1 MKKLLLAT
9 AVLAIS
15 APALA
20 NNIAPTRTNTG
31 AVAVEAGKDFRLE
44 GDIGYSVNQTKSDA
58 EKSTKSNLNANAL
71 FQRQKGVWGQEV
83 RAQAISSND
92 DTATS
97 STEQYYLSGKVLH
110 RSSPT
115 VYQFAQLAG
124 EKDLGSAFDYQATAT
139 AGLGMDILKDSRQSL
154 TAEVGAGYRYSKD
167 RYEPRDAHNEA
178 IGTVAAFY
186 EYQVSPAVRFNQDL
200 AYEFGKESKTLRS
213 RTALSADLTDR
224 IAGVASYS
232 IKDTQADAGDSRISL
247 ASFGIRYKH

>member
-1 MKKLLLAT
+1 MKKLLVAAMALTTAT
-9 AVLAIS
+9 TAFADLG
-15 APALA
+15 
-20 NNIAPTRTNTG
+20 PTRTQTG
-31 AVAVEAGKDFRLE
+31 AVAVEAGKNFRLE
-44 GDIGYSVNQTKSDA
+44 GDVGFSVNQTKNDTS
-58 EKSTKSNLNANAL
+58 KTTKENLNANLL
-71 FQRQKGVWGQEV
+71 FQRQQGVWGQEV

-92 DTATS
+92 DASTTN
-97 STEQYYLSGKVLH
+97 TEQYYLSGKVLH

-154 TAEVGAGYRYSKD
+154 TAEIGAGYRHSKE
-167 RYEPRDAHNEA
+167 RYAPHDKHNEA

-186 EYQVSPAVRFNQDL
+186 EYQINPTVRFNQDL
-200 AYEFGKESKTLRS
+200 GYEFGKDSRTLRS
-213 RTALSADLTDR
+213 RTSLSADLTDR

-232 IKDTQADAGDSRISL
+232 IKDISADSGDSRISL

>member
-9 AVLAIS
+9 AVLAI
-15 APALA
+15 ATPALA
-20 NNIAPTRTNTG
+20 DMGPKRTQTG
-31 AVAVEAGKDFRLE
+31 AISVDAGKNYRLE
-44 GDIGYSVNQTKSDA
+44 GDVGFSVNQTKSGA
-58 EKSTKSNLNANAL
+58 SKSTKENLNANVL
-71 FQRQKGVWGQEV
+71 FQRQQGVWGQEI
-83 RAQAISSND
+83 RAQAVSSND
-92 DTATS
+92 DASTDN
-97 STEQYYLSGKVLH
+97 TEQYYLSGKLLH

-139 AGLGMDILKDSRQSL
+139 VGLGMDILKDDRQKL
-154 TAEVGAGYRYSKD
+154 TAEIGAGYRHSKD
-167 RYEPRDAHNEA
+167 RYAPKDTHNEA

-186 EYQVSPAVRFNQDL
+186 EYQINPAVRFNQDL
-200 AYEFGKESKTLRS
+200 GYEYGKESRTLRS

-232 IKDTQADAGDSRISL
+232 IKDISADSGDDSRTSL